1 MRGQKRYSTAE
12 RIMNYVENERFNISL
27 DLQGLLP
34 QDVNVN
40 NSFIIGYVMA
50 LENIIT
56 YGRRIMKDR

>member
-1 MRGQKRYSTAE
+1 
-12 RIMNYVENERFNISL
+12 MNYVENERFNISL

-40 NSFIIGYVMA
+40 NSFIIGYTMA
-50 LENIIT
+50 LDNIIT